1 MAAFA
6 GAGVLLALLPL
17 NVYVCEFTRM
27 QGHKDTM
34 IQCHNDVMIQGKKD
48 AMTHSKMAIFKK
60 SILLL
65 KVLKDSRAKGSAD
78 HNWPRAVFFSYQN

>member
-1 MAAFA
+1 MIVALAAPIHLIICIYLVYQRIGMAAFA

-60 SILLL
+60 SILL
-65 KVLKDSRAKGSAD
+65 KC
-78 HNWPRAVFFSYQN
+78 